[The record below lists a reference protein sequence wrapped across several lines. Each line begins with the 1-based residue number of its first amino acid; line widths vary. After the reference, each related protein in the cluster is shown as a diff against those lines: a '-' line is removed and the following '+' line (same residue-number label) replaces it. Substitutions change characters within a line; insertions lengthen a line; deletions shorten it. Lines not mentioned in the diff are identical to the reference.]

1 MKKSK
6 FTEQQIAFALRQ
18 AETKV
23 KEVIRQ
29 LGITEQTF
37 YRWKRKY
44 GGLDPS
50 DLRKLRLLEEENK
63 KLKHMV
69 ADLSLDKAMLQE
81 VIEKNSE
88 GRSEAPARATSPG
101 QLPHQRTSRL
111 SRSSVGARQPPLPID
126 SEGSHRSSPTDP
138 GDCRGA
144 SSLRLPANPCLAS
157 ARRVPGEQASCS
169 SAVSRGRAEP
179 ATEAAPPTCL
189 SGAASRATGAEAEKR
204 ELVHGLC
211 LGQLV

>member
-18 AETKV
+18 AETGTKV

-81 VIEKNSE
+81 VIEKK
-88 GRSEAPARATSPG
+88 
-101 QLPHQRTSRL
+101 L
-111 SRSSVGARQPPLPID
+111 
-126 SEGSHRSSPTDP
+126 
-138 GDCRGA
+138 
-144 SSLRLPANPCLAS
+144 
-157 ARRVPGEQASCS
+157 
-169 SAVSRGRAEP
+169 
-179 ATEAAPPTCL
+179 
-189 SGAASRATGAEAEKR
+189 
-204 ELVHGLC
+204 
-211 LGQLV
+211 